1 MKIRELCDL
10 GSALIEHHPARKDL
24 IFIAV
29 NDAFMDCEDDDPRV
43 QELADWIIGICKN
56 DARIDPVDPSTL
68 IFD

>member
-1 MKIRELCDL
+1 
-10 GSALIEHHPARKDL
+10 
-24 IFIAV
+24 
-29 NDAFMDCEDDDPRV
+29 V